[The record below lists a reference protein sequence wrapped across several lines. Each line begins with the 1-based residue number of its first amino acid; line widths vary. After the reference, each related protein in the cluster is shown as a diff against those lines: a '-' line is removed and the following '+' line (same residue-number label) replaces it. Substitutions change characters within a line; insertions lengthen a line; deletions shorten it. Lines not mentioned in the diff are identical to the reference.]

1 MSFLRVTLRHKIAA
15 IGLVGVLGIVLI
27 GAIYWLGALSQAR
40 FQASAEQAAATAT
53 TNNELYVAL
62 LEARRAEKDFQLR
75 NDERYAQKQAS
86 FAKAAAAKLA
96 ALKQQL
102 SGGELA
108 GLLPRVEATQS
119 GFDVYV
125 KTFTTLAD
133 AKRKL
138 GLDQDSGLEGQ
149 LRKSVHEIESGI
161 KTLADA
167 RLDAAMLTMR
177 RHEKDFMLRHDA
189 KYGESMKTAAAEF
202 AGLLAGTTLP
212 AAAKS
217 EMSGKLAAYQR
228 DFAAW
233 MDGMNA
239 IVKEQKAMSEAFA
252 RIEPVIEEIRA
263 AVDKA
268 EHEANAAAALSRAT
282 AASAISVCSAATLR
296 SPPDATRNIRL

>member
-40 FQASAEQAAATAT
+40 FSGQ
-53 TNNELYVAL
+53 
-62 LEARRAEKDFQLR
+62 RRAGPPLPPRPTTSCMLHCSRQDAPKRTFSCATMSGMPRNRLASPRRLPQSSLR
-75 NDERYAQKQAS
+75 SSSNSPAAS
-86 FAKAAAAKLA
+86 
-96 ALKQQL
+96 
-102 SGGELA
+102 SR

-177 RHEKDFMLRHDA
+177 RHENRISCCAMNA
-189 KYGESMKTAAAEF
+189 KYG
-202 AGLLAGTTLP
+202 
-212 AAAKS
+212 
-217 EMSGKLAAYQR
+217 
-228 DFAAW
+228 
-233 MDGMNA
+233 
-239 IVKEQKAMSEAFA
+239 
-252 RIEPVIEEIRA
+252 
-263 AVDKA
+263 
-268 EHEANAAAALSRAT
+268 
-282 AASAISVCSAATLR
+282 
-296 SPPDATRNIRL
+296 